1 MHASYF
7 LNPFK
12 TLTYLIVTYFIR
24 INTESFITALK
35 REGFSDEIRGWYEV
49 ITVQGYNNKDRQWI
63 HYSVA

>member
-1 MHASYF
+1 MTTSYF

-12 TLTYLIVTYFIR
+12 MLTYLIVTYFIR

-63 HYSVA
+63 HY

>member
-1 MHASYF
+1 MTTSYF

-12 TLTYLIVTYFIR
+12 MLTYLIVTYFIR